1 MPGAYRGGVPNS
13 TAAPDTAAWQVRSTP
28 EVLRPW
34 LAGVRTVSFAEPPEE
49 AFVHLPDAVTKV
61 VLRVTADG
69 RRDVLAVGPR
79 VRASYHEGK
88 SRISCVEL
96 RLAPGTARPLLG
108 VPAAGLVGRVARLEE
123 LPGGAGRRLARE
135 MRRLEPREAL
145 PHLTEVLPGLLSDA
159 VDPDRTAL
167 LRAGVAAL
175 SVRLDRAP
183 AQVREVARELAVS
196 ERQLR
201 NLFAEGVG
209 VSPKHYARIDRVR
222 TVVTRA
228 GSARWSELAAATGY
242 FDQSH
247 MTSDFRALMGVP
259 PRSYVTGRLP
269 AVTPC
274 QVGPRA

>member
-1 MPGAYRGGVPNS
+1 MTIAEPPP
-13 TAAPDTAAWQVRSTP
+13 TAP
-28 EVLRPW
+28 EALRPW
-34 LAGVRTVSFAEPPEE
+34 VAGVRTLSFAEPPSGT
-49 AFVHLPDAVTKV
+49 FIHLPEAMTKV

-69 RRDVLAVGPR
+69 QRDVLAVGPR
-79 VRASYHEGK
+79 VRATYHEGK
-88 SRISCVEL
+88 GRISCVEL

-108 VPAAGLVGRVARLEE
+108 VPAAGLVGRVVSLDA
-123 LPGGAGRRLARE
+123 LPGGVARRFARE
-135 MRRLEPREAL
+135 VRWLDPREAL
-145 PHLTEVLPGLLSDA
+145 PRIGEVLPGLLSAA
-159 VDPDRTAL
+159 VDPARTAL
-167 LRAGVAAL
+167 LRAGVEAL

-183 AQVREVARELAVS
+183 AQVRDVARELAVS

-222 TVVTRA
+222 TVATRA

-259 PRSYVTGRLP
+259 PRSYITGRLP
-269 AVTPC
+269 ALTPC
-274 QVGPRA
+274 QAGPRI

>member
-1 MPGAYRGGVPNS
+1 MPN
-13 TAAPDTAAWQVRSTP
+13 TTAWQSRSTP

-88 SRISCVEL
+88 TSISCLEL

-108 VPAAGLVGRVARLEE
+108 VAAAGLVGRVVPLHE
-123 LPGGAGRRLARE
+123 LPGPAALRLARE
-135 MRRLEPREAL
+135 VRRLEPREAL
-145 PHLTEVLPGLLSDA
+145 PRVAEVLPGLLSDA
-159 VDPDRTAL
+159 VDPARTAL

-175 SVRLDRAP
+175 SVRPDRAP
-183 AQVREVARELAVS
+183 AQVRDVARELAVS

-201 NLFAEGVG
+201 NLFADGVG

-222 TVVTRA
+222 TVATRA
-228 GSARWSELAAATGY
+228 GSARWSDLAAATGY

-259 PRSYVTGRLP
+259 PGSYFTGRLP

-274 QVGPRA
+274 QVGRRA